1 MTKDSL
7 NTKLRDL
14 ARNLS
19 PKPGER
25 NRIGKIY
32 DSFNDLFGVNN
43 CIQIGSYP
51 RYTSVSP
58 VHDLDILYIIGTW
71 NESSHDPG
79 TVLNDLLKLIEKN
92 YENPTDLAIKVSL
105 QSHSVTVAYL
115 SSANEEILSVDIV
128 PAYTFGKNEFQQDT
142 YKVPEVIKEKRHSVR
157 KSLPWKPTGKDSW
170 IKSDPRGYIQVATLV
185 GENPDFRKA
194 VKVIKKWKE
203 NLKNLDE
210 DLKLKSFHIEQIIT
224 AEFSGNSDL
233 TLFDAI
239 FYFFTR
245 LPEILENP
253 YQIPD
258 RANGDKFIDDYLA
271 DLTEEQ
277 KENIV
282 QARDHVLI
290 FLEEMSDMSDI
301 GALLE
306 PVFYERYS
314 SSEEYLFDFQIPMLI
329 DPAYDGF
336 KIAADITDK
345 DGNYVR
351 DLTVAGVVEA
361 GRYLKFKRLNRVG
374 DCSYKWKVKND
385 NSSAEP
391 RGDITDAKTKNVP
404 EHTKYVGRHYVE
416 CYAIEDSVCVARA
429 KQFII
434 LNKESGRR

>member
-7 NTKLRDL
+7 NAKLRDL

-19 PKPGER
+19 PKIGER

-32 DSFNDLFGVNN
+32 GSFNDLLGVNN

-51 RYTSVSP
+51 RYTSISP
-58 VHDLDILYIIGTW
+58 VHDLDILYIMGDW
-71 NESSHDPG
+71 NENKHNPG
-79 TVLNDLLKLIEKN
+79 TALSELLKLIENDYK
-92 YENPTDLAIKVSL
+92 NPTDLEIKASI
-105 QSHSVTVAYL
+105 QNHSVTVAYL
-115 SSANEEILSVDIV
+115 SSGDEVLSVDIV
-128 PAYTFGKNEFQQDT
+128 PAYISGKNEFQQDT

-157 KSLPWKPTGKDSW
+157 KGMPWEADGKDSW

-203 NLKNLDE
+203 NLKGLDE
-210 DLKLKSFHIEQIIT
+210 DLKLKSFHIEQVIT
-224 AEFSGNSDL
+224 AEFSKNSDL

-245 LPEILENP
+245 LPEILDNP

-258 RANGDKFIDDYLA
+258 RVNSDKLIDDYLVN
-271 DLTEEQ
+271 LTEEQ
-277 KENIV
+277 KEKIV
-282 QARDHVLI
+282 QARDHTLI
-290 FLEEMSDMSDI
+290 FLEEVGDALDI
-301 GALLE
+301 SALLQ
-306 PVFYERYS
+306 PKFYERCS
-314 SSEEYLFDFQIPMLI
+314 SSEEYLFDHQIPMLI
-329 DPAYDGF
+329 DPAYGGF

-351 DLTVAGVVEA
+351 DLTAAGIVEA

-391 RGDITDAKTKNVP
+391 RGDINNAKTKNVP
-404 EHTKYVGRHYVE
+404 EHTKYVGRHHVE
-416 CYAIEDSVCVARA
+416 CYAIEEGICVARA

-434 LNKESGRR
+434 LNKESNKR

>member
-14 ARNLS
+14 ARSLS

-32 DSFNDLFGVNN
+32 DSFNDLFGINN
-43 CIQIGSYP
+43 CVQIGSYP

-58 VHDLDILYIIGTW
+58 VHDLDILYIMGDW
-71 NESSHDPG
+71 NENSHDPKI
-79 TVLNDLLKLIEKN
+79 VLEDLLKLIEKD
-92 YENPTDLAIKVSL
+92 YKNPTDLTVRVSL
-105 QSHSVTVAYL
+105 QNHSVTVAYL
-115 SSANEEILSVDIV
+115 SSGEEVLSVDIV
-128 PAYTFGKNEFQQDT
+128 PAYIFGKNEFQQDT

-157 KSLPWKPTGKDSW
+157 KSLSWKADSKESW
-170 IKSDPRGYIQVATLV
+170 IKSDPRGYIKVATLV
-185 GENPDFRKA
+185 GENHDFRKA
-194 VKVIKKWKE
+194 VKIVKKWKE

-210 DLKLKSFHIEQIIT
+210 DLKLKSFHIEQVIT
-224 AEFSGNSDL
+224 QEFLKSPDL

-253 YQIPD
+253 YQISD
-258 RANGDKFIDDYLA
+258 RANADKFIDDYLVN
-271 DLTEEQ
+271 LTEKQ
-277 KENIV
+277 KEKIV
-282 QARDHVLI
+282 QARDSALI
-290 FLEEMSDMSDI
+290 FLEEVSDTVD
-301 GALLE
+301 ALLS
-306 PVFYERYS
+306 PVFYERHS
-314 SSEEYLFDFQIPMLI
+314 SSEEYLFDSQIPMLT
-329 DPAYDGF
+329 DPVYSGF

-345 DGNYVR
+345 NGSYVR
-351 DLTVAGVVEA
+351 DLTTAGIVEA

-385 NSSAEP
+385 NSSTEP

-404 EHTKYVGRHYVE
+404 EHTKFVGRHYVE
-416 CYAIEDSVCVARA
+416 CYAIGDDVCVARA

-434 LNKESGRR
+434 LNKENTKR

>member
-7 NTKLRDL
+7 NAKLRDL

-25 NRIGKIY
+25 NRIGRIY
-32 DSFNDLFGVNN
+32 DSYNNLFGVNN

-58 VHDLDILYIIGTW
+58 VHDLDILYIIGDW
-71 NESSHDPG
+71 NENSHDPG
-79 TVLNDLLKLIEKN
+79 AALNELFKLIEKN
-92 YENPTDLAIKVSL
+92 YKNPTDLTIKVSL

-115 SSANEEILSVDIV
+115 SSAKEEVLSVDIV
-128 PAYTFGKNEFQQDT
+128 PAYAFGKNEFQQDT

-157 KSLPWKPTGKDSW
+157 NGIPWDPDENNSW

-210 DLKLKSFHIEQIIT
+210 NLKLKSFHIEQIIT
-224 AEFSGNSDL
+224 AEFSANSTL

-239 FYFFTR
+239 FYFFTH

-258 RANGDKFIDDYLA
+258 RANSDKFVDDYLA
-271 DLTEEQ
+271 DLTEDQ
-277 KENIV
+277 KEKIV
-282 QARDHVLI
+282 QARDNVLI
-290 FLEEMSDMSDI
+290 FLEEVSDTSDI
-301 GALLE
+301 RALLE
-306 PVFYERYS
+306 PVFYERHS
-314 SSEEYLFDFQIPMLI
+314 PSEEYLFDFQIPMLI
-329 DPAYDGF
+329 DPVYGGF

-345 DGNYVR
+345 DGGYVR
-351 DLTVAGVVEA
+351 DLTAGGIVEA
-361 GRYLKFKRLNRVG
+361 GRYLKFKRLNRIES
-374 DCSYKWKVKND
+374 CSYKWKVKND
-385 NSSAEP
+385 NSSDEP
-391 RGDITDAKTKNVP
+391 RGEITDTQTKNVP
-404 EHTKYVGRHYVE
+404 EHTRYPGRHYVE
-416 CYAIEDSVCVARA
+416 CYAVADNICVARA

-434 LNKESGRR
+434 LSKQIGRR

>member
-7 NTKLRDL
+7 NAKLRDL
-14 ARNLS
+14 ARSLS
-19 PKPGER
+19 PKTGER
-25 NRIGKIY
+25 NLIEKVYG
-32 DSFNDLFGVNN
+32 SFNDLFGVNN

-58 VHDLDILYIIGTW
+58 VHDLDILYLLGDW
-71 NESSHDPG
+71 NENSHNPG
-79 TVLNDLLKLIEKN
+79 TALNELLKLLAKD
-92 YENPTDLAIKVSL
+92 YKNPTDLETKVSI
-105 QSHSVTVAYL
+105 QNHSVTVAYL
-115 SSANEEILSVDIV
+115 SSGNEVLSVDIV
-128 PAYTFGKNEFQQDT
+128 PAYIFGKNEFQKDT

-157 KSLPWKPTGKDSW
+157 KSMPWEADGKDSW

-203 NLKNLDE
+203 NLKSLDE

-224 AEFSGNSDL
+224 AEFSRNSDL

-253 YQIPD
+253 YQISD

-277 KENIV
+277 KEKIV

-290 FLEEMSDMSDI
+290 FLEEVSDTSDI
-301 GALLE
+301 SILLL
-306 PVFYERYS
+306 PNFYKRHS
-314 SSEEYLFDFQIPMLI
+314 PSEEYLFDFQIPMLI
-329 DPAYDGF
+329 DPVYGSF

-345 DGNYVR
+345 NGNYVR
-351 DLTVAGVVEA
+351 DLTAGGIVEA

-385 NSSAEP
+385 NGSDEP
-391 RGDITDAKTKNVP
+391 RGDITDTQTKNVP
-404 EHTKYVGRHYVE
+404 EHTRYPGRHYVE
-416 CYAIEDSVCVARA
+416 CYAIEGKACVARA
-429 KQFII
+429 KQPII
-434 LNKESGRR
+434 LNKEKNKR